1 MIFTNLI
8 SLVLALAPAAIFAAP
23 TKASVSDIKLT
34 AQQIKLVTNGDC
46 DISALSMPVGTT
58 LIHTPISSQRV
69 ANILPAPTPLPLP
82 GQGLKVSHVA
92 IGRGTQNY
100 TCATN
105 TKDSVPVLYGANA
118 FLYNA
123 TCNAVHYPDLFT
135 MYSTYAMS
143 ETAPYKSDVAKLLLS
158 GHHEFT
164 AAGSPYFNLDAGTG
178 QFGYIV
184 AKKNGTSSAPD
195 TKNVPWLKLVA
206 TDGDFKEVYRLNTLE
221 GQAPPT
227 CEGKDSTFFV
237 QYAAVYWFFK

>member
-1 MIFTNLI
+1 MIFTNTI
-8 SLVLALAPAAIFAAP
+8 SLLLALAPAAIFAAP
-23 TKASVSDIKLT
+23 TKTGSISDIKLT
-34 AQQIKLVTNGDC
+34 AQQIKLVTNGAC
-46 DISALSMPVGTT
+46 DVAGLSMPV
-58 LIHTPISSQRV
+58 
-69 ANILPAPTPLPLP
+69 APTPLPAP
-82 GQGLKVSHVA
+82 GAGLKVSHVA

-164 AAGSPYFNLDAGTG
+164 AAGSPYFNLDSNNG

-184 AKKNGTSSAPD
+184 AKKNGTSNAPA
-195 TKNVPWLKLVA
+195 TKDVPWLKLTA
-206 TDGDFKEVYRLNTLE
+206 TDGDFKEVYRLNTLDGQAPATCE
-221 GQAPPT
+221 GQA
-227 CEGKDSTFFV
+227 STIFV
-237 QYAAVYWFFK
+237 QYAAVYWFWK